1 MKGCVKRVV
10 LRGETVFVDGKV
22 LAEPGY
28 GRDVRLQPPL
38 SPPLSRGSGGV
49 KVPHHLTSNIE
60 SEGSEFG
67 GSVSGRTR
75 NNSEPPAGIKGKY
88 MYVTYICTCTLED
101 FHFCLK
107 CNIESSLSVCLSLSL
122 SPPPPSLSLSL
133 PPSYPIV
140 LLFTCGRLFWSSCDR
155 LLVWLRLWE
164 SLIILIAFLCT
175 LFNVILIC
183 L

>member
-49 KVPHHLTSNIE
+49 KVPHHLTSSIE

-88 MYVTYICTCTLED
+88 MYMYVTCICTCTLED
-101 FHFCLK
+101 FHF
-107 CNIESSLSVCLSLSL
+107 
-122 SPPPPSLSLSL
+122 
-133 PPSYPIV
+133 V
-140 LLFTCGRLFWSSCDR
+140 L
-155 LLVWLRLWE
+155 
-164 SLIILIAFLCT
+164 
-175 LFNVILIC
+175 NVM
-183 L
+183 

>member
-49 KVPHHLTSNIE
+49 KVPHHLTSSIE

-88 MYVTYICTCTLED
+88 MYVICICTLED

-107 CNIESSLSVCLSLSL
+107 CNVESFLSVCLSVSL
-122 SPPPPSLSLSL
+122 SPSL
-133 PPSYPIV
+133 PPLPLSPSPSLPLPLSPILSYCIIV
-140 LLFTCGRLFWSSCDR
+140 YMRS
-155 LLVWLRLWE
+155 
-164 SLIILIAFLCT
+164 IIL
-175 LFNVILIC
+175 VVM
-183 L
+183 

>member
-107 CNIESSLSVCLSLSL
+107 CNIESSLSVCLSVSL
-122 SPPPPSLSLSL
+122 SPPPLPLSPSLSL
-133 PPSYPIV
+133 PPILLYYCLHAVDYFGRHVIV
-140 LLFTCGRLFWSSCDR
+140 CLFGFVFGNR
-155 LLVWLRLWE
+155 
-164 SLIILIAFLCT
+164 
-175 LFNVILIC
+175 
-183 L
+183 